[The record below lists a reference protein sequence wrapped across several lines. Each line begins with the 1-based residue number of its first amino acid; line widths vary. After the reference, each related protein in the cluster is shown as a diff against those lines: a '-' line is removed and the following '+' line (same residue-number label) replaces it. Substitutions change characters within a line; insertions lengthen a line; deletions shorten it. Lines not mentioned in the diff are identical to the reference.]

1 MPRPYRNYSM
11 TSHEQS
17 AHHPLADGFLMRRRY
32 GNCIDGQ
39 ERAPRSEAWLPVVDP
54 ATGMHIA
61 DAPDSGAADVDA
73 AVAAARRAFTD
84 SAWTRLRPADREQML
99 YRLSQLIEEH
109 GDELSAIETLQ
120 SGKLRSIARAVDVG
134 GGAEFVRYMAGW
146 ATKLEGQTLQP
157 SIGFPPG
164 VQYHTWTRREAVG
177 VVAAIVPWNF
187 PLAIAL
193 WKVAP
198 ALAAGCTVVLKPS
211 PETPLTAL
219 RLAELTLAAGIPPG
233 VLNVVCGAGATGAAL
248 CGHPGVD
255 KISFTGS
262 TATGKAIGRAAT
274 ENMARVTLELGG
286 KSPLIVLGDC
296 DVERAAMGAA
306 MGIFFHQGQVCTAGS
321 RVYVQRR
328 IFEPVVAALAQIA
341 QGMKIGSGF
350 DPETQIGPVV
360 SSRHLDRV
368 LGHLDRARAEGARVL
383 TGGTRS
389 GTAGCFIAPTVLV
402 DVHAGMQ
409 VVREEVFGPVVAAMP
424 FDDVDEVVHLAN
436 DSPYGLAASV
446 WSNDLSAVHRL
457 IPRLQAGTVWVN
469 CHNMLDNNLP
479 LGGYKQSGVGRDLG
493 RAAVEGCTELKSVCM
508 AV

>member
-1 MPRPYRNYSM
+1 M
-11 TSHEQS
+11 TSHELS
-17 AHHPLADGFLMRRRY
+17 AHRQLADGFLMRRRF
-32 GNCIDGQ
+32 GNFIDGQ
-39 ERAPRSEAWLPVVDP
+39 EQAPRSAAWLPVVDP

-61 DAPDSGAADVDA
+61 DAPDSDASDIDA
-73 AVAAARRAFTD
+73 AVAAARRAFTQ

-177 VVAAIVPWNF
+177 VVAAVVPWNF

-219 RLAELTLAAGIPPG
+219 RLAELALAAGIPPG
-233 VLNVVCGAGATGAAL
+233 VLNVVCGAGSTGAAL
-248 CGHPGVD
+248 TRHPGVD

-262 TATGKAIGRAAT
+262 TQTGKAIGHAAI

-286 KSPLIVLGDC
+286 KSPLIVLEDC
-296 DVERAAMGAA
+296 DVDRAAMGAA
-306 MGIFFHQGQVCTAGS
+306 MGIFFNQGQVCTAGS

-328 IFEPVVAALAQIA
+328 IFDRVVTAMAQIA

-360 SSRHLDRV
+360 SSRHFERV
-368 LGHLDRARAEGARVL
+368 MGYLDRARAEGARVL
-383 TGGTRS
+383 TGGERS
-389 GTAGCFIAPTVLV
+389 GTAGCFIQPTVLV

-409 VVREEVFGPVVAAMP
+409 VGREEVFGPVVSAMP
-424 FDDVDEVVHLAN
+424 FDDVDEVVRLAN